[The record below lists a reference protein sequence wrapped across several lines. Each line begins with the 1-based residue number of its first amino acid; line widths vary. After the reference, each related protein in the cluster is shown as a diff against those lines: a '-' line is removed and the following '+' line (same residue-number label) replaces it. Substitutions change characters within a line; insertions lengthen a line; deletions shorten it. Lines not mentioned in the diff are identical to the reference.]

1 MNAPSPEPSPDT
13 PRPGRL
19 PLRSWLPALFLSLL
33 LTPTACGDD
42 GGEELGPPEEPGPEL
57 LSARLVS
64 PAESEG
70 AVVLEAS
77 AERVRAVQ
85 VVDRFTRVVERVE
98 NGRFQAAVVRLF
110 PGEIRFNVLGTVVD
124 DGFPEIQV
132 LQVADG
138 DDELRGS
145 LEGYRVELAR

>member
-1 MNAPSPEPSPDT
+1 MNVLLHDPLPDT
-13 PRPGRL
+13 PSPRRL
-19 PLRSWLPALFLSLL
+19 RLL
-33 LTPTACGDD
+33 LRPWALILLLAPAACGDD
-42 GGEELGPPEEPGPEL
+42 GGGEELGPPDAPGTEI

-64 PAESEG
+64 PVEAEG

-85 VVDRFTRVVERVE
+85 VVDRLTRVVERVE

-110 PGEIRFNVLGTVVD
+110 PGEIRFNVLGTVVN
-124 DGFPEIQV
+124 DGFPEFEV

-138 DDELRGS
+138 DDELRES
-145 LEGYRVELAR
+145 LDGYRVELTR